1 MPGIH
6 HVYAR
11 GNDRRAIFRTDA
23 DREDYLLLLG
33 KVVERMRWQCLAY
46 CLMDNHVHL
55 LVEIAEANL
64 AAGIQRLHGLYAL
77 SFNERHGGTGHVF
90 EGRYGSVLQT
100 SDEQLWHTISYIV
113 RNPVEAGLCA
123 TAAEWAWSSHSA
135 ALRGAAPR
143 WMDPARLFRC
153 FEGAGGDARRRY
165 AELVG

>member
-11 GNDRRAIFRTDA
+11 GNDRRAIFRSDA

-33 KVVERMRWQCLAY
+33 QVVQRLRWQCLAY

-55 LVEIAEANL
+55 LVEIPEANL
-64 AAGIQRLHGLYAL
+64 GAGMQRLHGLYGL
-77 SFNERHGGTGHVF
+77 SFNERHGHTGHVF

-100 SDEQLWHTISYIV
+100 SDEQLWHTVAYIV
-113 RNPVEAGLCA
+113 RNPVGAGLCA
-123 TAAEWAWSSHSA
+123 SAADWPWSSHSA
-135 ALRGAAPR
+135 VLRGALPS

-153 FEGAGGDARRRY
+153 FEGTGGEARARY
-165 AELVG
+165 AEVVG